1 MVLFMIAAAVPVC
14 AEPIILRKCTNP
26 VLVTGDT
33 SKLPSDEEL
42 FAGYVDRVFN
52 PEKYRPDATTNGT
65 YARNNLNKIE
75 KGIYD
80 FFVPLI
86 KQVANG
92 ESDNATFVMSSSDMD
107 KIGLTKYFAGMN
119 MNAAWNEFLKQFNF
133 TKIHKAL
140 LSDCPYDLYWYDKT
154 IGISYS
160 SAWYGYYHGSEIA
173 ELEFAFSVSADYS
186 VNGAEYT
193 TYVDT
198 SKTGVASKAAN
209 NAKSIVEEH
218 KSLSDYE
225 KLVAYKNEICAL
237 VSYDYESLEND
248 AKYGNPW
255 QLIHVFDGDPATKVV
270 CEGYSKAFQYLCD
283 MSKFKSDIYCIN
295 VSGDAGGPHM
305 WNIVHMD
312 DGKNYLVDITNS
324 DTGCI
329 GENGGLFLNGAASKK
344 NISYVFNVEH
354 SQYSTYTLTYTYDDT
369 TLDCFGLD
377 DGSILNISMTDYDPS
392 KTDDVVGGSQIVD
405 SGKCGDNLTWTLYRD
420 GELVIDGTGDMW
432 DYCIKYDTG
441 LKGYITTAEWGAYS
455 NKLSALTLSDGI
467 TSIGDAAFGGCK
479 FDGEFKL
486 PDNLLEIG
494 IFSFIYS
501 TLSGELVLPD
511 KLTRVD
517 SYAFSECDKITAVT
531 IPESMKK
538 IESAA
543 FDGCSELT
551 KVTVYSK
558 NADISDTAFT
568 GTHAD
573 LTIYGYAGSTAETY
587 ASNNKHNFVV
597 MERVLALKGRVK
609 AYNPKISTKL
619 DLLENGEVKYTVEIA
634 ANDGSGVLD
643 AMFEFTNIESGTYDL
658 VVTKQGHL
666 SYTVL
671 QISVEDDV
679 VDLSEHENADIS
691 TITLISGDVNGDGCV
706 DLKDVTE
713 LTSSR
718 VYGREYADVENKSA
732 DINGDGC
739 FDLKDLSII
748 TSESNYG
755 MSEKIVTY

>member
-1 MVLFMIAAAVPVC
+1 MVLFMLAAAVPVY
-14 AEPIILRKCTNP
+14 AEPIILRKCQNP

-33 SKLPSDEEL
+33 STLPSDDEL
-42 FAGYVDRVFN
+42 FAGYVERVFN
-52 PEKYRPDATTNGT
+52 PEKYRPDATVNGT
-65 YARNNLNKIE
+65 VARDNLNSTE

-80 FFVPLI
+80 ILVTFI
-86 KQVANG
+86 KQVASG
-92 ESDNATFVMSSSDMD
+92 ECSNATFTMSSAQMD
-107 KIGLTKYFAGMN
+107 EIGLTRYFAGMD
-119 MNAAWNEFLKQFNF
+119 MNAAWDEFLKQFDF

-154 IGISYS
+154 AGINYS
-160 SAWYGYYHGSEIA
+160 SSWYVYSRGSEIA
-173 ELEFAFSVSADYS
+173 VLQFQFAVSADYS
-186 VNGAEYT
+186 INGAEYT
-193 TYVDT
+193 SYVDT
-198 SKTGVASKAAN
+198 SKTGAAAN
-209 NAKSIVEEH
+209 AAEVARSIVKEN

-225 KLVAYKNEICAL
+225 KLVAYKDEICRL
-237 VSYDYESLEND
+237 VDYDYDSVEND
-248 AKYGNPW
+248 AAYGDPW
-255 QLIHVFDGDPATKVV
+255 QLIHVFDGDPETKVV

-283 MSKFKSDIYCIN
+283 LSNFASDVYCVN

-324 DTGCI
+324 DEGCI

-344 NISYVFNVEH
+344 TISYVFNVAY

-377 DGSILNISMTDYDPS
+377 GGSILNISMTDYDPS
-392 KTDDVVGGSQIVD
+392 KIDDVVGGSQIVD

-432 DYCIKYDTG
+432 DYRLEYNTG

-455 NKLSALTLSDGI
+455 SELSSLTLSDGI
-467 TSIGDAAFGGCK
+467 TSIGDSAFGGCN
-479 FDGEFKL
+479 FDGELKL
-486 PDNLLEIG
+486 PDSLLEIG
-494 IFSFIYS
+494 IFSFMYS

-511 KLTRVD
+511 KLTHVD

-573 LTIYGYAGSTAETY
+573 FTIYGYAGSTAEEY
-587 ASNNKHNFVV
+587 ASKNNLNF
-597 MERVLALKGRVK
+597 EKIETALTLKGRVT
-609 AYNPKISTKL
+609 AYNPKTPTKL
-619 DLLENGEVKYTVEIA
+619 DLLDNGEVKYTIEIA
-634 ANDGSGVLD
+634 ATED
-643 AMFEFTNIESGTYDL
+643 AGAVDAYFEFADIEAGTYDL
-658 VVTKQGHL
+658 VVTKLAHL
-666 SYTVL
+666 PYTVCG
-671 QISVEDDV
+671 ITVGDAE
-679 VDLSEHENADIS
+679 VDLCSHTNAEIS
-691 TITLISGDVNGDGCV
+691 AINLISGDVNGDGCI
-706 DLKDVTE
+706 DLKDVTL
-713 LTSSR
+713 LTSSNT
-718 VYGREYADVENKSA
+718 YGKTYDEADTKSA
-732 DINGDGC
+732 DVNGDGR
-739 FDLKDLSII
+739 FDLKDLTII
-748 TSESNYG
+748 TSEKNYG
-755 MSEKIVTY
+755 KSDKTVSY